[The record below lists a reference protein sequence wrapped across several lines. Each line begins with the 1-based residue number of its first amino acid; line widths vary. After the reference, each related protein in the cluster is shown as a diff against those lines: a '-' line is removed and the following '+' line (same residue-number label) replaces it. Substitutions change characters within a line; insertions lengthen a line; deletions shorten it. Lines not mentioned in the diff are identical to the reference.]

1 MNQYSFVY
9 EGQLSNDLNVVFGN
23 LMKNA
28 VQENMPETQRVQRLM
43 SFALE
48 MLDNAL
54 RYSPS
59 RRVVFQWSAEGDQ
72 LKIMVENDASIED
85 AERLKKT
92 ADLIRTLSPEEIN
105 NEYKRVMRNEQFNA
119 KGGAGLGLLHMTKH
133 GATSIDVNVVPA
145 VGEQLAICSSTL
157 TTSILKK
164 ETIS

>member
-9 EGQLSNDLNVVFGN
+9 EGQLSNDLNVVFGS

-59 RRVVFQWSAEGDQ
+59 RRVVFQWMAEGDK
-72 LKIMVENDASIED
+72 LKITVENDASMED
-85 AERLKKT
+85 AERLKRT
-92 ADLIRTLSPEEIN
+92 ADHIRQLSPEEIN
-105 NEYKRVMRNEQFNA
+105 EEYKRIMRNSEFNA

-145 VGEQLAICSSTL
+145 QENLAICSSTL
-157 TTSILKK
+157 TTSILRK
-164 ETIS
+164 EATV